1 MGNEPLLH
9 SMLAQR
15 SSCSEV
21 SCTSDFAPI
30 NMVKNSDKKGPCG
43 YSVRAQHT
51 LGYVHTII
59 LSESLVFFLA
69 ILKTWRVNN
78 RTSLTELFD
87 TGEKDGKSLL
97 VTAERELYPDRASM
111 KVENGRESIA
121 VGQILKGARNNKK
134 QSDMLLQAPSTEV
147 VSFENSDVYKVTLFL
162 ISSRSTRNRYLSMMS
177 TTGSWWCIGY
187 CWSGHGWWST
197 SIAFRWFTAHAE
209 RYDTDNTLL
218 QKNLGRTA

>member
-30 NMVKNSDKKGPCG
+30 NMVKNSDKKDRVGTQLERNTLLGTSIQLFWASPC
-43 YSVRAQHT
+43 
-51 LGYVHTII
+51 
-59 LSESLVFFLA
+59 FFLA
-69 ILKTWRVNN
+69 FLKTWRVNN

-97 VTAERELYPDRASM
+97 VTAETELYSDRASM
-111 KVENGRESIA
+111 KMENDRESIA

-134 QSDMLLQAPSTEV
+134 KSDMLLQTPSTEI